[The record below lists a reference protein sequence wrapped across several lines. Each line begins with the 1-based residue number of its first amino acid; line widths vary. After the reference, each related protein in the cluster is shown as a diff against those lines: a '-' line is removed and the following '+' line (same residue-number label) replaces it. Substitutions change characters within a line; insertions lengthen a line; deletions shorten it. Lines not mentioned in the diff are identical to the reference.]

1 VSRAE
6 VERAIA
12 SGRPVSLNG
21 AQLAGADL
29 TGLALARADLSYA
42 DLEGAQLD
50 RADLRGALLWSARA
64 RSASLVGC
72 DLRGADLQTAD
83 LTGADLRGA
92 RLVGAV
98 LTGTTLSGALLD
110 GAELAPDQ
118 LAGAVLGT
126 PLDDTPER
134 RAASGL
140 VGGRGGGGGPSYVR
154 LGESDDGSDVELA
167 PGGVLEVAL
176 PEGATG
182 YSWQLAGSAGP
193 ALTGGDSRFE
203 PAVSDAA
210 GAFGRRLFRF
220 TASEPGSAVVRLR
233 LVQPW
238 DPEAPPAQTYSA
250 RVSVGAG
257 S

>member
-1 VSRAE
+1 MSRAE

-12 SGRPVSLNG
+12 SGRPVSLNA

-29 TGLALARADLSYA
+29 SGLALAGADLSYA

-50 RADLRGALLWSARA
+50 RADLRGARLWSARA

-83 LTGADLRGA
+83 LTWADLRGA

-110 GAELAPDQ
+110 GADLAPDQ

-126 PLDDTPER
+126 PLDPSRER
-134 RAASGL
+134 SAASGV
-140 VGGRGGGGGPSYVR
+140 VGGQHGSAGGPSYAR

-182 YSWQLAGSAGP
+182 YCWELAGPPGP
-193 ALTGGDSRFE
+193 ALAGVDSRVE
-203 PAVSDAA
+203 PDVSDAA
-210 GAFGRRLFRF
+210 GAFGRRVFRF

-238 DPEAPPAQTYSA
+238 DPGAPPAQTFTA
-250 RVSVGAG
+250 RVDVG
-257 S
+257 

>member
-1 VSRAE
+1 
-6 VERAIA
+6 
-12 SGRPVSLNG
+12 VSLNA

-29 TGLALARADLSYA
+29 TGLVLAGADLSYA
-42 DLEGAQLD
+42 DLEEARLD
-50 RADLRGALLWSARA
+50 QADLRGARLWSARA
-64 RSASLVGC
+64 RAASLVGC
-72 DLRGADLQTAD
+72 DLRGADLGTAD
-83 LTGADLRGA
+83 LTRADLRGA

-126 PLDDTPER
+126 PLEPER
-134 RAASGL
+134 RADSGL
-140 VGGRGGGGGPSYVR
+140 VGEGGGGGPSYAR
-154 LGESDDGSDVELA
+154 LGESDDGSDVELTS
-167 PGGVLEVAL
+167 GGVLEVAL

-182 YSWQLAGSAGP
+182 YSWQLASPAGP
-193 ALTGGDSRFE
+193 ALTAADSRFE

-210 GAFGRRLFRF
+210 GAFGRRVFRF
-220 TASEPGSAVVRLR
+220 IAAQPGSAVLRLR

-238 DPEAPPAQTYSA
+238 DPEAPPAQTYTA
-250 RVSVGAG
+250 HVSV

>member
-1 VSRAE
+1 MSRAE

-12 SGRPVSLNG
+12 SGRPVSLNAG
-21 AQLAGADL
+21 QLAGDDL
-29 TGLALARADLSYA
+29 TGLVLARADLSYA
-42 DLEGAQLD
+42 DLDGARLD
-50 RADLRGALLWSARA
+50 RADLRGARLWSARA

-92 RLVGAV
+92 RLVGAD

-110 GAELAPDQ
+110 GAELAPGQ
-118 LAGAVLGT
+118 LAGAVLGR
-126 PLDDTPER
+126 PLDDIPEG
-134 RAASGL
+134 RAAADP
-140 VGGRGGGGGPSYVR
+140 VGGRDGSGGGPSYAR
-154 LGESDDGSDVELA
+154 LGESDDGSDVDLA

-182 YSWQLAGSAGP
+182 YSWQLAGPTGP
-193 ALTGGDSRFE
+193 ALTGADSHLE
-203 PAVSDAA
+203 PADSDAA
-210 GAFGRRLFRF
+210 GALGRRVFRF

-238 DPEAPPAQTYSA
+238 DPEAPPAQTYTA
-250 RVSVGAG
+250 RVSVG
-257 S
+257 